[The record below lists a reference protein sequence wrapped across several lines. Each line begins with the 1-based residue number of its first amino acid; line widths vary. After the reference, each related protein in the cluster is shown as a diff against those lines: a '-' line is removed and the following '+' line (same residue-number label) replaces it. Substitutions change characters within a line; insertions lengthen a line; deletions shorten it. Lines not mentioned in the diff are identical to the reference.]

1 MIQISTQTLTF
12 IGFIITIGGTIFTIF
27 FYFQKPQIA
36 LEKRVAK
43 LEDND
48 QKQDK
53 DIQTIRDDH
62 SKNTETMLK
71 EMKELTTSI
80 NGLNVTVGKLE
91 TKIDERIPKGT
102 PTLTPAGT

>member
-1 MIQISTQTLTF
+1 MVTISTSTITMIMGG
-12 IGFIITIGGTIFTIF
+12 IGIIGAIFTVF

-48 QKQDK
+48 KKQDN
-53 DIQTIRDDH
+53 DIITIREDH
-62 SKNTETMLK
+62 SKNTESMLK
-71 EMKELTTSI
+71 EMKELTSSI

-102 PTLTPAGT
+102 PTLTPIGT